1 MPTFEPPVRRYN
13 PPVYPWAKEE
23 APFRYYPGTPK
34 GSNVYLRANGTAVEN
49 YDPGDAE
56 YVYLGGHV
64 YDISATEASLLQTAG
79 YTVTS

>member
-13 PPVYPWAKEE
+13 PATYPWAREE
-23 APFRYYPGTPK
+23 VPFRYYRGTPK

-49 YDPGDAE
+49 WDPGDAA

-64 YDISATEASLLQTAG
+64 YDITETEASLLQAAG